1 MDSLVFA
8 TAGELAE
15 AIRER
20 EVSAVEV
27 LNTQLA
33 HIARHNPALNA
44 IVTLDEEGA
53 RRRARAA
60 DEALAKGEI
69 WGPLHGVPIT
79 LKDVHDTA
87 GLRSTMGSPAFAD
100 RVPAEDGLVAAR
112 LKAAGGILIGKT
124 NAQIFPDN
132 PFGQTHNPWDVERSP
147 GTSSSGAAAALAA
160 GMTALDIGSDMTGS
174 VLVPSHYSG
183 VYGMRPTERRIPVGT
198 YPSDPV
204 PIWRVMAVVGPM
216 ARSVGDLRLAMEL
229 LAGPDALDSE
239 VPPMPW
245 KEAPRLKLRDLRIAW
260 TSTFPGVLIDSDI
273 RAAMESL
280 ASELDRQDAH
290 VEQCFPDINL
300 NEQTPFA
307 GRLFSL
313 IVGAFGTPPTSLA
326 DYLTAL
332 QQRHAT
338 IARWEQFFEAWD
350 VLLCPIH
357 NITAP
362 HYSDTVVMVN
372 GEELILETAASPAD
386 LSPAAGL
393 PALIMPLSRDHHG
406 LPIGVQLIGR
416 RWEDERLL
424 AVAELI
430 SEVTG
435 GFQRPPGY

>member
-27 LNTQLA
+27 LDAYLA

-53 RRRARAA
+53 RRRAQAA
-60 DEALAKGEI
+60 DEALANGEI

-87 GLRSTMGSPAFAD
+87 GLPSTMGGQAYAD

-112 LKAAGGILIGKT
+112 LKAAGSILMGKT

-132 PFGQTHNPWDVERSP
+132 PFGQTHNPWDVERTP

-160 GMTALDIGSDMTGS
+160 GMTALDIGSDVLGS
-174 VLVPSHYSG
+174 ILVPAHYSG
-183 VYGMRPTERRIPVGT
+183 VYGMRPTERRIPMGSF
-198 YPSDPV
+198 PSDPV
-204 PIWRVMAVVGPM
+204 PLWRVMGVYGPM
-216 ARSVGDLRLAMEL
+216 ARSVEDLRLALEL
-229 LAGPDALDSE
+229 LARPDAHDSE
-239 VPPMPW
+239 VPPLPW

-260 TSTFPGVLIDSDI
+260 TSTFPGVLIDPDI

-280 ASELDRQDAH
+280 ASELDHQGAH
-290 VEQCFPDINL
+290 VERCFPDIDL

-307 GRLFSL
+307 GSLFRL
-313 IVGAFGTPPTSLA
+313 IVGAFGTPPSSLG

-332 QQRHAT
+332 QQREAT
-338 IARWEQFFEAWD
+338 IARWEQFFEARD
-350 VLLCPIH
+350 VLLCPVH

-362 HYSDTVVMVN
+362 HYSDKVVMVD
-372 GEELILETAASPAD
+372 GEELVLETAASPAD
-386 LSPAAGL
+386 LSPATGL
-393 PALIMPLSRDHHG
+393 PALIMPLAKDRNG
-406 LPIGVQLIGR
+406 LPIGVQFIGR
-416 RWEDERLL
+416 RWDDERLL
-424 AVAELI
+424 AIAELI